1 MAKKQF
7 KAESKRLL
15 DMMINSIYTHK
26 EIFLRELIS
35 NASDAI
41 DKLYYKSL
49 TDGLSG
55 MNREDFS
62 IRIDADKDARTLTI
76 TDNGIGMTK
85 EELEKNLGTI
95 ARSGSL
101 DFKTAMGEG
110 ASGETAESAK
120 AGSGENETIDIIG
133 QFGVGFYS
141 AFMVS
146 EKVTVVSKAFGSD
159 EAWQWES
166 KGADG
171 YTVKEAE
178 KDSHGT
184 EITLVIKPDTD
195 DERYSEFLEEYRIR
209 SLIRKYSDY
218 IRYPI
223 TMMVEKTRVK
233 DAPEA
238 AADSDAPGET
248 SAPEY
253 ETYME
258 LETLNSM
265 VPLWKKQK
273 STLTDDDYN
282 RFYKEKYFD
291 MTDPVKVIHTNVEG
305 VVSYTALLYIPGKAP
320 FDYYSKDFEKGLQLY
335 SSGVLIMDK
344 CPDLLPDY
352 FSFVRGLVD
361 SQDLSLNISREML
374 QHDRQLKAIAQ
385 RLEKKI
391 KSELLEMLHKDREG
405 YAEFFKNFGLQLKY
419 GVYEGFGMNKDKLQ
433 DLLIYYSTYEPE
445 AAETADAGDG
455 ADAAEKKGSASRMV
469 TLAEYVSRMKPEQKY
484 IYYAVGE
491 SIEKID
497 KMPQTEVL
505 KDKGYEILY
514 MTEDVDEFAIQMLRE
529 FDGKQFKSVSSDDL
543 EIEETEE
550 EKEAAKKQ
558 EEESKDLLDFMKEC
572 LKDKVTDVRLS
583 QRLKSHPVCLTAKGG
598 LSIEMEKVLNAMPMD
613 EKVKA
618 ERVLEINAGHKIVDT
633 LNRIYAEDKDKIRTY
648 AALLYDQALLIEG
661 LTPEDPVAFASA
673 VCDLMTD

>member
-15 DMMINSIYTHK
+15 DLMINSIYTHK

-41 DKLYYKSL
+41 DKLYYRSL
-49 TDGLSG
+49 QDGISG

-101 DFKTAMGEG
+101 DFKSAMDG
-110 ASGETAESAK
+110 AENSAE
-120 AGSGENETIDIIG
+120 ETIDIIG

-146 EKVTVVSKAFGSD
+146 EQVTVLSKAFGSD

-178 KDSHGT
+178 KEDHGT
-184 EITLVIKPDTD
+184 VITLVIKPDTE
-195 DERYSEFLEEYRIR
+195 DERYTEFLEEYRIR
-209 SLIRKYSDY
+209 SLVRKYSDY

-223 TMMVEKTRVK
+223 QMMVEKSRVK
-233 DAPEA
+233 ENPEGA
-238 AADSDAPGET
+238 AEDENKP
-248 SAPEY
+248 PEY

-273 STLTDDDYN
+273 SSLTDEDYN
-282 RFYKEKYFD
+282 RFYKEKYYD

-305 VVSYTALLYIPGKAP
+305 VLSYTALLFIPGQAP
-320 FDYYSKDFEKGLQLY
+320 YDYYSKDFEKGLQLY
-335 SSGVLIMDK
+335 SSGVMIMEK

-391 KSELLEMLHKDREG
+391 KSELLELLSKDREK
-405 YAEFFKNFGLQLKY
+405 YAAFFKNFGLQLKY
-419 GVYEGFGMNKDKLQ
+419 GVYEGFGMNKDKIQ
-433 DLLIYYSTYEPE
+433 DLLIYYSTFEPE
-445 AAETADAGDG
+445 AEEDADTAKAGP
-455 ADAAEKKGSASRMV
+455 SRMV

-529 FDGKQFKSVSSDDL
+529 FDGKEFRSVSSDDL
-543 EIEETEE
+543 ELEETED

-558 EEESKDLLDFMKEC
+558 EEESKDLLEFLKES
-572 LKDKVTDVRLS
+572 LEGKVTEVKLS

-598 LSIEMEKVLNAMPMD
+598 LSIEMEKVLNAMPID

-633 LNRIYAEDKDKIRTY
+633 LNRLYKEDKEKLKVY
-648 AALLYDQALLIEG
+648 ASILYDQALLIEG
-661 LTPEDPVAFASA
+661 LTPEDPVAFAAA
-673 VCDLMTD
+673 VCDLMTE